1 MKTLPFEYAA
11 RNLLRSPTR
20 LAAALLGS
28 ALVAG
33 LVLASAAFVSGMNR
47 SLRESGRRDN
57 VVILGAG
64 SEESVE
70 RSEITA
76 AAGDLVAA
84 GVPGLRQRLGVVY
97 VSPEVH
103 VAINVRVDPAA
114 RHTVQ
119 AMIRGVK
126 PEAFLVYPQVRMLE
140 GRAPVPGADEII
152 VGALAAARLGVAEEE
167 LGIGR
172 KIWFDER
179 AWTVCGRFSAPG
191 TVMDAEIW
199 LPLSDIMIANKRTTI
214 SCVVATLDAAEF
226 ADVDAFCKSR
236 LDLELV
242 AMRESQYYARLMS
255 FYGPIRMM
263 VWVTAVLVAAG
274 GFFGGLNT
282 SYAAFASRIRELAA
296 LQTLGFSRAAIVW
309 SMVQESLLCGAAGAL
324 LATLLGMTLLDGLA
338 VRFSLGAFGL
348 NVDSGSLALALATGL
363 GMAAIGALPPAWRCL
378 SPPITAA
385 LRAG

>member
-1 MKTLPFEYAA
+1 MRKLPFEYAA

-20 LAAALLGS
+20 LIAALLGS
-28 ALVAG
+28 ALVTG
-33 LVLASAAFVSGMNR
+33 LVLTSSAFVSGMNR

-57 VVILGAG
+57 IVILGAG

-84 GVPGLRQRLGVVY
+84 GVPGLRQRLGVFY

-103 VAINVRVDPAA
+103 VAINVRVDPRA
-114 RHTVQ
+114 RQTVQ

-126 PEAFLVYPQVRMLE
+126 PEAFLVYPQVRLLD
-140 GRAPVPGADEII
+140 GRAPVPGAGEIM
-152 VGALAAARLGVAEEE
+152 VGALAAARLGVTNDE

-214 SCVVATLDAAEF
+214 SCVVATLDSAEF

-242 AMRESQYYARLMS
+242 AMRESQYYARLMN
-255 FYGPIRMM
+255 FFGPIRMM
-263 VWVTAVLVAAG
+263 VWATAVLVAAG

-282 SYAAFASRIRELAA
+282 SYAAFASRIRELAT
-296 LQTLGFSRAAIVW
+296 LQTLGFSRGAIVW
-309 SMVQESLLCGAAGAL
+309 SMVQESVLCGAAGAL
-324 LATLLGMTLLDGLA
+324 LATLLGMLLLDGLA

-348 NVDSGSLALALATGL
+348 NVDSGSLALALGAGL
-363 GMAAIGALPPAWRCL
+363 GMAAVGALPPAWRCL
-378 SPPITAA
+378 TPPITSA